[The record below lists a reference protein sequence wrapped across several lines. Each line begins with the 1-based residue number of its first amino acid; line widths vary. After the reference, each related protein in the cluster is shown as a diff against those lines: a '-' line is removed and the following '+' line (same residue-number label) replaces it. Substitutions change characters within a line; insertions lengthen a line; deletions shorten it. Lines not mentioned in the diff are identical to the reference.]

1 LHENTNFAHQGK
13 LINTENELLRLSVS
27 TKTAAY
33 EKNYFP
39 GLCLSVLLLTGC
51 SQKDNTYFEKKLT
64 FPRILTSDQKVKLA
78 AYVVP
83 TQTTI

>member
-1 LHENTNFAHQGK
+1 MSFYVYLFPPK
-13 LINTENELLRLSVS
+13 LPLMRKII
-27 TKTAAY
+27 
-33 EKNYFP
+33 FP

-83 TQTTI
+83 TNNSMNGRSLN